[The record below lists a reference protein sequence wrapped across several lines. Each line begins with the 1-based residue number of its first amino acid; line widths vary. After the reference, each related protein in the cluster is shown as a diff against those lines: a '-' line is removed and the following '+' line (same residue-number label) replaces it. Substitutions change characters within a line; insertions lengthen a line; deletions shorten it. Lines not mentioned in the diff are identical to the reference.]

1 MLFIFHFGN
10 AYNYSN
16 LYMWK
21 LTTSCPPH
29 RGKDFRSV
37 QVLTHHLIEKSQLC
51 KNKIKWN
58 ERSLQLGL
66 SPSSIFKANKLKS
79 WNSWC
84 CFLHYP
90 VYPFTAN
97 GLLRSQIWGLW
108 GQLTLIHFFLLF
120 YSYVLQRNQWWM
132 YCLLRDTRK
141 KTMHIKLI
149 CWTPRL
155 LWKKEKRF
163 CTSQGR
169 HDGATHKDSDPE
181 FTRSHGSEVRE
192 PVWNRPRPSTCVGQ
206 YSNLVSE

>member
-1 MLFIFHFGN
+1 MKYTEMFFIFHFGN
-10 AYNYSN
+10 AYNYSD

-29 RGKDFRSV
+29 RGKDFRPV

-84 CFLHYP
+84 CFLYYA

-97 GLLRSQIWGLW
+97 GPLRSQIWGLW
-108 GQLTLIHFFLLF
+108 GQLTLIHFFCSF
-120 YSYVLQRNQWWM
+120 IPTSYRGINDECAVYSE
-132 YCLLRDTRK
+132 T
-141 KTMHIKLI
+141 
-149 CWTPRL
+149 
-155 LWKKEKRF
+155 
-163 CTSQGR
+163 QGR
-169 HDGATHKDSDPE
+169 KQCTL
-181 FTRSHGSEVRE
+181 
-192 PVWNRPRPSTCVGQ
+192 N
-206 YSNLVSE
+206 